1 MPGTVTHTTVDGWWG
16 LGTYRKTYYCHLPK
30 PASFLCLKDSFLY
43 LQITVRFS
51 PIIKDAF
58 CSSGC
63 RATTAQKHK
72 EQLTE
77 WFPFPAGTST
87 TLWQR
92 GWKDWKGQ
100 NIRTSAVG
108 YVRQRSCTHEI
119 ATVLLSKEDLKM
131 TSDILS
137 HEKTRVDFIQLMGFC
152 WARNLS
158 H

>member
-1 MPGTVTHTTVDGWWG
+1 M
-16 LGTYRKTYYCHLPK
+16 
-30 PASFLCLKDSFLY
+30 KDSFLY
-43 LQITVRFS
+43 LQIRVRFS
-51 PIIKDAF
+51 PIIKDASL
-58 CSSGC
+58 SSGR
-63 RATTAQKHK
+63 RATTGQKRK

-92 GWKDWKGQ
+92 GWKDWKDQ

-119 ATVLLSKEDLKM
+119 TTVLLSKEDLKM

-137 HEKTRVDFIQLMGFC
+137 DEKTRVDFIQLMGFC
-152 WARNLS
+152 
-158 H
+158 